1 MKINKAELHRIIF
14 KSDTKRGKQFD
25 VVLLWAI
32 LFSIIVAILDS
43 VPTFSKDLKV
53 VFLSLE
59 WLLTIIFTVEYVLR
73 IYVSVRPRNYLL
85 SFWGIIDLLAILP
98 TFLSLLIVG
107 SQYLL
112 VIRIL
117 RLLRVFRILKLVRFN
132 KESISLIRALRSS
145 AYKISI
151 FMATM
156 VVIVTLLGTI
166 MYVVEAGQ
174 NGFTSIPQSI
184 YWAVI
189 TITTVGYGDVVPTT
203 VLGKFIASFAMIIGY
218 AIIAVPTGI
227 LTVEMSKA
235 TDNMI
240 TCEECTHENRE
251 VFNYCSHCGHKLSN
265 NRNVENS

>member
-43 VPTFSKDLKV
+43 VPTFSKDFRI
-53 VFLSLE
+53 VFLYLE
-59 WLLTIIFTVEYVLR
+59 WLLTIIFTIEYFLR
-73 IYVSVRPRNYLL
+73 IYISIKPRNYIL

-98 TFLSLLIVG
+98 AYLSLLIVG

-112 VIRIL
+112 VIRVL
-117 RLLRVFRILKLVRFN
+117 RLLRVFRILKLARFN
-132 KESISLIRALRSS
+132 RESITLIRALKTS

-151 FMATM
+151 FMSTI

-174 NGFTSIPQSI
+174 NGFSSIPQSI

-227 LTVEMSKA
+227 LTVEMSRA
-235 TDNMI
+235 SENTI

-251 VFNYCSHCGHKLSN
+251 VFNFCSNCGHKLT
-265 NRNVENS
+265 RRRLEE